1 MNSES
6 VNRETSKV
14 QVVAF
19 CCRHCAYSAADLA
32 GGGRISYP
40 PAVRIVEM
48 PCTGRASVLEILH
61 ALEKG
66 ADGVAVAGCLPGTCH
81 YIQGNIHAS
90 QRVGHAAKILEEIGL
105 EPRRVRMINVS
116 AAMGEQFAIEV
127 SNFVEA
133 IEALGPSPLSGQAGT
148 SRVVHESESR
158 ETSHDCR

>member
-1 MNSES
+1 MNGK
-6 VNRETSKV
+6 TSSL

-32 GGGRISYP
+32 GGGRSSYP

-81 YIQGNIHAS
+81 YIQGNH
-90 QRVGHAAKILEEIGL
+90 HAAKRVDHAAGLLEEIGL
-105 EPRRVRMINVS
+105 ERERVRMINVS
-116 AAMGEQFAIEV
+116 AAMGEQFVIEV
-127 SNFVEA
+127 TDFVEA
-133 IEALGPSPLSGQAGT
+133 IETLGPSPLTGKTVNPPKEA
-148 SRVVHESESR
+148 
-158 ETSHDCR
+158 SHDCR

>member
-1 MNSES
+1 MT
-6 VNRETSKV
+6 RETSKL

-32 GGGRISYP
+32 GGGRMSYP
-40 PAVRIVEM
+40 PAVKIVEM

-90 QRVGHAAKILEEIGL
+90 QRVDHAAKILGEIGL
-105 EPRRVRMINVS
+105 EPERVRMINIS
-116 AAMGEQFAIEV
+116 AAMGAQFVTEV
-127 SNFVEA
+127 TDFVEA
-133 IEALGPSPLSGQAGT
+133 IEALGPSPLSGEAGKT
-148 SRVVHESESR
+148 RAAKDSESR
-158 ETSHDCR
+158 EASHDCR

>member
-1 MNSES
+1 MNRDTSEL
-6 VNRETSKV
+6 

-40 PAVRIVEM
+40 PAVKIVEM

-81 YIQGNIHAS
+81 YIQGNTHAS
-90 QRVGHAAKILEEIGL
+90 QRVDHAAELLAEIGL
-105 EPRRVRMINVS
+105 EPERVRMINIS

-127 SNFVEA
+127 TNFVEA
-133 IEALGPSPLSGQAGT
+133 IETLGPSPLSGQAGNP
-148 SRVVHESESR
+148 EAR
-158 ETSHDCR
+158 EEANHDCR

>member
-1 MNSES
+1 MN
-6 VNRETSKV
+6 RDTSKL

-40 PAVRIVEM
+40 PAVKIVEM

-81 YIQGNIHAS
+81 YIQGNTHAS
-90 QRVGHAAKILEEIGL
+90 QRVDHAAALLAEIGL
-105 EPRRVRMINVS
+105 EPQRVRMINIS
-116 AAMGEQFAIEV
+116 AAMGEQFAIDV
-127 SNFVEA
+127 TNFVEA
-133 IEALGPSPLSGQAGT
+133 IETLGPSPLSGQAGNPET
-148 SRVVHESESR
+148 R
-158 ETSHDCR
+158 EEASHDCR

>member
-6 VNRETSKV
+6 VNREASKV

-90 QRVGHAAKILEEIGL
+90 QRVDHAANILDEIGL

-148 SRVVHESESR
+148 SRVVQDSESR
-158 ETSHDCR
+158 EVSHDCR